1 MKNLTRTIGLAGAA
15 TLFVASVMSSVA
27 YNKPPESN
35 DLRPQWEKPS
45 AMPDTSIPS
54 IYREDSPIRLKDPA
68 NITTETQY
76 DHATGDYTTV
86 KKVGEDIAKKCLAAN
101 IESVRFD
108 RGGYVYHGR
117 VQALADAAREA
128 GLKF

>member
-1 MKNLTRTIGLAGAA
+1 MLKRTKKNEERLRRHARVRRVVSGT
-15 TLFVASVMSSVA
+15 
-27 YNKPPESN
+27 PESPRLN
-35 DLRPQWEKPS
+35 VFRSNKQIYAQIID
-45 AMPDTSIPS
+45 DTTGKTLLASS
-54 IYREDSPIRLKDPA
+54 SLELKLENGGNVEA
-68 NITTETQY
+68 
-76 DHATGDYTTV
+76 A

-117 VQALADAAREA
+117 AQALADAAREA

>member
-1 MKNLTRTIGLAGAA
+1 MLKKTRKNEERQRRHKRVRRVVSGTPDCPRLNVFRSNKQIYAQIIDDTTGKTLA
-15 TLFVASVMSSVA
+15 ASSSVV
-27 YNKPPESN
+27 
-35 DLRPQWEKPS
+35 
-45 AMPDTSIPS
+45 
-54 IYREDSPIRLKDPA
+54 LKLENGGNVEA
-68 NITTETQY
+68 
-76 DHATGDYTTV
+76 A
-86 KKVGEDIAKKCLAAN
+86 KKVGADIANKCKELK

>member
-1 MKNLTRTIGLAGAA
+1 VFR
-15 TLFVASVMSSVA
+15 
-27 YNKPPESN
+27 SN
-35 DLRPQWEKPS
+35 
-45 AMPDTSIPS
+45 
-54 IYREDSPIRLKDPA
+54 A
-68 NITTETQY
+68 NIYAQVIDDTAGKTLCSASSLELKLENGGNIE
-76 DHATGDYTTV
+76 AA
-86 KKVGEDIAKKCLAAN
+86 KKVGADIAEKCKAAN

>member
-1 MKNLTRTIGLAGAA
+1 MLKKTRKNEERLRRHKRVRRVVSGTPDCPRLNVFRSNKQIYAQIIDDTTGRTLA
-15 TLFVASVMSSVA
+15 ASSSVV
-27 YNKPPESN
+27 
-35 DLRPQWEKPS
+35 
-45 AMPDTSIPS
+45 
-54 IYREDSPIRLKDPA
+54 LKLENGGNVEA
-68 NITTETQY
+68 
-76 DHATGDYTTV
+76 A
-86 KKVGEDIAKKCLAAN
+86 KKVGADIAEKCKALN

>member
-1 MKNLTRTIGLAGAA
+1 MLKKTRKNEERLRRHKRVRRVVSGTPDCPRLNVFRSNKQIYAQIVDDTTGKTLA
-15 TLFVASVMSSVA
+15 ASSSVV
-27 YNKPPESN
+27 
-35 DLRPQWEKPS
+35 
-45 AMPDTSIPS
+45 
-54 IYREDSPIRLKDPA
+54 LKLEQGG
-68 NITTETQY
+68 NIE
-76 DHATGDYTTV
+76 AA
-86 KKVGEDIAKKCLAAN
+86 KKVGADIAEKCKALN

>member
-1 MKNLTRTIGLAGAA
+1 MLKKTRKNEERLRRHKRVRRVVSGTPDCPRLNVFRSNKQIYAQIIDDTTGKTLA
-15 TLFVASVMSSVA
+15 ASSSVV
-27 YNKPPESN
+27 
-35 DLRPQWEKPS
+35 
-45 AMPDTSIPS
+45 
-54 IYREDSPIRLKDPA
+54 LKLENGG
-68 NITTETQY
+68 NI
-76 DHATGDYTTV
+76 DAA
-86 KKVGEDIAKKCLAAN
+86 KKVGADIADKCKALK

>member
-1 MKNLTRTIGLAGAA
+1 MLKKTDKNAERIRRHKRVRRVVSGTPDCPRLNVFRSNKHIYAQIIDDTTGRTLLASSSELLKLEHGGNIDAAKQVGA
-15 TLFVASVMSSVA
+15 
-27 YNKPPESN
+27 
-35 DLRPQWEKPS
+35 
-45 AMPDTSIPS
+45 
-54 IYREDSPIRLKDPA
+54 
-68 NITTETQY
+68 
-76 DHATGDYTTV
+76 
-86 KKVGEDIAKKCLAAN
+86 DIAKKCLDAK

>member
-1 MKNLTRTIGLAGAA
+1 MLKKTRKNEERLRRHKRVRRVVSGTPDCPRLNVFRSNKQIYAQIIDDTTGRTLA
-15 TLFVASVMSSVA
+15 ASSSVV
-27 YNKPPESN
+27 
-35 DLRPQWEKPS
+35 
-45 AMPDTSIPS
+45 
-54 IYREDSPIRLKDPA
+54 LKLENGG
-68 NITTETQY
+68 NIE
-76 DHATGDYTTV
+76 AA
-86 KKVGEDIAKKCLAAN
+86 KKVGADIAEKCKALN